1 MNSVPESTE
10 LFQTIPIPE
19 LEVGNILVNLGLVLE
34 ISQENE
40 EVSIVIERM
49 GERQVW
55 RFNKKEN
62 LTIKRQL

>member
-34 ISQENE
+34 ISQENDE
-40 EVSIVIERM
+40 FSIVIERM

-62 LTIKRQL
+62 LTIRQS

>member
-55 RFNKKEN
+55 RFNRKEN

>member
-34 ISQENE
+34 ISQENDE
-40 EVSIVIERM
+40 FSIVIERM

>member
-10 LFQTIPIPE
+10 LFQTMPITE

-34 ISQENE
+34 ISQENDE
-40 EVSIVIERM
+40 FSIVIERM

-62 LTIKRQL
+62 LTIRQS